1 MRSQIPALLRN
12 EIAKA
17 VRCKLPY
24 FGLFAAG
31 LICVITYIVADEIST
46 ADTGNAW
53 GYVTLSMQFVFTD
66 IGLIFILVFSAMLMA
81 DETRSGTIR
90 AMLAVPLYRWE
101 FYTAKTVMGLLYMV
115 VMSVTALALSMAL
128 AKVNYEFGE
137 VSDSFGLIYS
147 QDKVFGNFVLAFVLT
162 WIPLG
167 AIVLYG
173 LFISTIIRSPG
184 AAVAVSIGTL
194 YIIDFTKHLMGLDP
208 YIFTKYISY
217 PWQILQQMAQGVD
230 YQWYPEVWKMI
241 GLSCLY
247 GVVAFGVGL
256 LIFLRQDLND

>member
-1 MRSQIPALLRN
+1 MSSQIPALLRN

-17 VRCKLPY
+17 VRRKLPY

-31 LICVITYIVADEIST
+31 IICVLTYMVADEVGRANT
-46 ADTGNAW
+46 TNAW
-53 GYVTLSMQFVFTD
+53 GYVTLSMQVVFTD
-66 IGLIFILVFSAMLMA
+66 IGLIFVLVFSAMLMA

-90 AMLAVPLYRWE
+90 AMLAAPLHRWE
-101 FYTAKTVMGLLYMV
+101 FYAAKAATGLLYMV
-115 VMSVTALALSMAL
+115 IMSVATLVLSIALATVRY
-128 AKVNYEFGE
+128 KFGAIA
-137 VSDSFGLIYS
+137 DSFGVIYS
-147 QDKVFGNFVLAFVLT
+147 QGEALGNFLLAFVLT

-173 LFISTIIRSPG
+173 LFISAIIRSPG

-194 YIIDFTKHLMGLDP
+194 YIIDFTKHLIGLDP

-217 PWQILQQMAQGVD
+217 PWQVLQLMAQGVD
-230 YQWYPEVWKMI
+230 YQWHPEVWRMI
-241 GLSCLY
+241 GLCCLY
-247 GVVAFGVGL
+247 GIVAFAAGL

>member
-1 MRSQIPALLRN
+1 MRSQVPALLRN

-24 FGLFAAG
+24 FGLFGAA
-31 LICVITYIVADEIST
+31 LICVLTYVVADELST

-53 GYVTLSMQFVFTD
+53 GYVTLSMQLVFTD
-66 IGLIFILVFSAMLMA
+66 IGLIFVLVFSAMLMA

-90 AMLAVPLYRWE
+90 AMLAAPLYRWE
-101 FYTAKTVMGLLYMV
+101 FYAAKAAMGLLYMV
-115 VMSVTALALSMAL
+115 VISFVTLALSMAL
-128 AKVNYEFGE
+128 AKVHYRFGA
-137 VSDSFGLIYS
+137 VSDSFGVIYS
-147 QDKVFGNFVLAFVLT
+147 QGKVLGNFLLAFVLT

-173 LFISTIIRSPG
+173 LFISTIVRSPG

-194 YIIDFTKHLMGLDP
+194 YIIDFTKHLVGLDP
-208 YIFTKYISY
+208 YIFTRYISY

-230 YQWYPEVWKMI
+230 YQWHPEVWKMI

-247 GVVAFGVGL
+247 GVVAFGAGL
-256 LIFLRQDLND
+256 LIFLWQDLND

>member
-1 MRSQIPALLRN
+1 MLNQVPALLRN

-24 FGLFAAG
+24 FGLFGAV
-31 LICVITYIVADEIST
+31 LICVLTYVVADEFGT
-46 ADTGNAW
+46 AETGNAW
-53 GYVTLSMQFVFTD
+53 GYVTLSMQLVFTD
-66 IGLIFILVFSAMLMA
+66 IGLIFILVFSALLMA

-90 AMLAVPLYRWE
+90 AMLAAPLYRWE
-101 FYTAKTVMGLLYMV
+101 FYTAKAVMGLLYMI
-115 VMSVTALALSMAL
+115 VMSVATLVLSIVL
-128 AKVNYEFGE
+128 GQIHYRFGAI
-137 VSDSFGLIYS
+137 SDSFGVIYS
-147 QDKVFGNFVLAFVLT
+147 QGKVLGNFLLAFVLT

-173 LFISTIIRSPG
+173 LFISTIVRSPG

-194 YIIDFTKHLMGLDP
+194 YIIDFTKHLVGLDP
-208 YIFTKYISY
+208 YIFTRYISY
-217 PWQILQQMAQGVD
+217 PWQIVQQMSQGVD
-230 YQWYPEVWKMI
+230 YQWYPEVWKMV

-247 GVVAFGVGL
+247 GVVAFGAGL

>member
-1 MRSQIPALLRN
+1 MFSRVPALLRN

-24 FGLFAAG
+24 FGLFAAA
-31 LICVITYIVADEIST
+31 LISVLTFVVADELSAT
-46 ADTGNAW
+46 GTGNAW
-53 GYVTLSMQFVFTD
+53 GYVTLSMQIVFTD

-90 AMLAVPLYRWE
+90 AMLAAPLYRWE
-101 FYTAKTVMGLLYMV
+101 FYTAKAAMGLLYMIV
-115 VMSVTALALSMAL
+115 ISVATLVLSMVL
-128 AKVNYEFGE
+128 ASFHYRFGAI
-137 VSDSFGLIYS
+137 SDSFGVIYS
-147 QDKVFGNFVLAFVLT
+147 QGRVFVNFLLAFVLT

-173 LFISTIIRSPG
+173 LFISTIVRSPG

-194 YIIDFTKHLMGLDP
+194 YIIDFTKHLVGLDP
-208 YIFTKYISY
+208 YVFTRYISY
-217 PWQILQQMAQGVD
+217 PWQIMQQMAEGVD
-230 YQWYPEVWKMI
+230 YQWHPEVWKMI

-247 GVVAFGVGL
+247 GVAAFGAGL
-256 LIFLRQDLND
+256 MIFLRQDLND

>member
-1 MRSQIPALLRN
+1 MLSRVLALLRN

-24 FGLFAAG
+24 FGLFGAG
-31 LICVITYIVADEIST
+31 LISVITFVVADEFSSANT
-46 ADTGNAW
+46 NNAW
-53 GYVTLSMQFVFTD
+53 GYVTLSMQLVFTD
-66 IGLIFILVFSAMLMA
+66 IGLIFILVFSAMLMV

-90 AMLAVPLYRWE
+90 AMLAAPLSRWE
-101 FYTAKTVMGLLYMV
+101 FYAAKAVTGLLYMV
-115 VMSVTALALSMAL
+115 VMSVSTLVLSMVL
-128 AKVNYEFGE
+128 ARIHYRFGAI
-137 VSDSFGLIYS
+137 SDSFGEVYS
-147 QDKVFGNFVLAFVLT
+147 QRKVLGNFLMAFVLT

-173 LFISTIIRSPG
+173 LFISTIVRSPG

-194 YIIDFTKHLMGLDP
+194 YIIDFTKHLVGLDP
-208 YIFTKYISY
+208 YIFTRYISY

-247 GVVAFGVGL
+247 GVVAFGAGL